1 MSYRPPRLFHRF
13 FQWFCHPELLPSI
26 EGDLME
32 LYDKRIKHLGRRRA
46 DVRFAL
52 DVLLLFRPGIVRP
65 PSKIEYI
72 NPTPMWKNYL
82 IIGWRNIRR
91 NRGYSLI
98 NIGGLTI
105 GMAVTI
111 ILGLSIYY
119 ELSYDHYHP
128 QFDRMARVIQ
138 NVTLNGNLETWKYV
152 PYPLGEELRAQ
163 YGSDFESVVMC
174 TGLDSSPIVNGDLTI
189 SKTGAY
195 LEPEGPELLS
205 LTMIRGSIDA
215 LKDPR
220 AILLSA
226 SAAKSIFGDG
236 DPMGRNLQLDGQ
248 DTKVAGL
255 YSDLPV
261 NSSFANLHFV
271 GSWKLMFD
279 TNGLKNIQDPW
290 RPNGWELYVRLIPGA
305 DLSMVSSRI
314 KDAVMKHMNEKLA
327 LRKPEL
333 FLFAMKDW
341 HLRSEFSNGVNVGGA
356 IQYVVLFSIIAA
368 FVLILACI
376 NFMNL
381 STAQSERRAR
391 EVGIRKSM
399 GSVRGQLIGQFFFE
413 SVLIALVALILALV
427 LVKLLL
433 PAFNLLVD
441 KQISMPWTDYRFLV
455 ITITFALFTGLLAGA
470 YPAVF
475 LSSFKPVNVLKGVMR
490 GGRWA
495 SLPRRVMVVVQF
507 TVSVTLIIGT
517 WVVVRQIEYAKNR
530 PVGYTREGLVAV
542 PMLTNKLRQH
552 IDAFREEVM
561 KTGEITQMARA
572 NSRTTSQGNSSSG
585 FQWAG
590 KDPGLSVD
598 FPFVYVSH
606 DYGQTVGW
614 NFMAGRDF
622 SRDFPSDTAALIIN
636 ESAARFIGFKEP
648 VGETIRWE
656 DIPFTIIGVV
666 EDMVIQ
672 SPYEPVPPTLF
683 MLTPN
688 GGYLILARMKSGV
701 SPADAVSAIEH
712 VYKKYAPGD
721 PFNYSFVD
729 QDYARKFGAEEKVLR
744 QAGILAILAIFISCL
759 GIFGL
764 ASFVVERRTKEV
776 GVRKVLGASL
786 VNLWQLLS
794 REFVV
799 LVVISFAL
807 AFPAAGYFVG
817 DWLAQYNYHVTVG
830 WWVYAAS
837 GGAAIA
843 ITLATVS
850 YHTLKA
856 AGANPVKS
864 LRVE

>member
-1 MSYRPPRLFHRF
+1 MKHNPPRLFYRF
-13 FQWFCHPELLPSI
+13 FQWFCHPELVSSI

-32 LYDKRIKHLGRRRA
+32 LYDQRASEFGKGRA
-46 DVRFAL
+46 DRLFIM
-52 DVLLLFRPGIVRP
+52 DVLLLFRPGIIRP
-65 PSKIEYI
+65 AKVDFQTNTI
-72 NPTPMWKNYL
+72 PMWKNYL
-82 IIGWRNIRR
+82 TIGWRNIRR

-105 GMAVTI
+105 GMTVTI
-111 ILGLSIYY
+111 ILGLSVYD
-119 ELSYDHYHP
+119 ELTFDRYHP

-138 NVTLNGNLETWKYV
+138 NVTLNGNLETWKYI
-152 PYPLGEELRAQ
+152 PYPLGEELRGQ
-163 YGSDFESVVMC
+163 YGSDFDAVVM
-174 TGLDSSPIVNGDLTI
+174 TSGIGSYPIANGDVTI

-195 LEPEGPELLS
+195 FEPEGPELLS
-205 LTMIRGSIDA
+205 ITMLRGASDA

-220 AILLSA
+220 ALLLSA
-226 SAAKSIFGDG
+226 SAAKSLFGDG
-236 DPMGRNLQLDGQ
+236 EAMGRTLQLDGQ
-248 DTKVAGL
+248 DVKVAGV
-255 YSDLPV
+255 YADFPV
-261 NSSFANLHFV
+261 NSSFAGLHFV

-279 TNGLKNIQDPW
+279 TNGLSNMQDPW
-290 RPNGWELYVRLIPGA
+290 RPNGWELYVRLVPSA
-305 DLSMVSSRI
+305 DMGIVSARI
-314 KDAVMKHMNEKLA
+314 KDAVMKHMNERLA

-333 FLFAMKDW
+333 FLFPMKDW

-356 IQYVVLFSIIAA
+356 IQYVQLFSLIAI

-413 SVLIALVALILALV
+413 SVLIAVVALMLSLV
-427 LVKLLL
+427 LVQLLL
-433 PAFNLLVD
+433 PAFNLLVN
-441 KQISMPWTDYRFLV
+441 KQISVPWTDYRFVV
-455 ITITFALFTGLLAGA
+455 IIITFALFTGFIAGA
-470 YPAVF
+470 YPAMF

-490 GGRWA
+490 GGTWA
-495 SLPRRVMVVVQF
+495 SLPRRALVVIQF

-517 WVVVRQIEYAKNR
+517 WVVVRQIEYGKSR
-530 PVGYTREGLVAV
+530 PVGYTRQGLVAV
-542 PMLTNKLRQH
+542 PMVTNKLRGH

-561 KTGEITQMARA
+561 QTGEVIQMARA
-572 NSRTTSQGNSSSG
+572 NSRTTSQGASSSG
-585 FQWAG
+585 FHWAG
-590 KDPGLSVD
+590 KDPGLSTD

-606 DYGQTVGW
+606 DYGKTVGW
-614 NFMAGRDF
+614 NFVKGRDF

-636 ESAARFIGFKEP
+636 ETTARFMGFKDP

-656 DIPFTIIGVV
+656 DLTFTVIGVV
-666 EDMVIQ
+666 EDMVID
-672 SPYEPVPPTLF
+672 SPYEPVPPTIF
-683 MLTPN
+683 VLTPN
-688 GGYLILARMKSGV
+688 GGYLILARVNPEVTSAEAIG
-701 SPADAVSAIEH
+701 AIEQ

-744 QAGILAILAIFISCL
+744 QASILAILAIFISCL

-776 GVRKVLGASL
+776 GVRKVMGASL
-786 VNLWQLLS
+786 PSLWQLLS
-794 REFVV
+794 KEFVI
-799 LVVISFAL
+799 LVVISFCL
-807 AFPAAGYFVG
+807 AFPAAWYFTG
-817 DWLAQYNYHVTVG
+817 DWLARYNYHITVG
-830 WWVYAAS
+830 WWVYVAS

-850 YHTLKA
+850 YHTLRA

-864 LRVE
+864 LRAE